1 MVVDIVLP
9 MIELEKEVEK
19 LSLFE
24 RLRSTFPVQWNI
36 DADPLLKDRYFIKD
50 NEGKVTEN
58 KEELIYRVAT
68 ALTNEASQIEKFYQM
83 MSSGMFLPNT
93 PTLVNAQRP
102 LGMLSACLVL
112 PTGDSIEEWGKTL
125 YNHMIMVK
133 AGIGTGI
140 DLSEIRQKGAMINT
154 TKGQAGGALGFLNL
168 INESAKLVK
177 QGSVRPSAN
186 MGTMRITHPELEDF
200 IKSKAA
206 KINDRGEK
214 EWSELEHFNI
224 SITAFDEEFEALFNG
239 RDIPIIEPHTKKML
253 GYRKGYEILDL
264 ITKYVWEGG
273 DPGLLNLTKANKN
286 NPIVNFINPITDEV
300 FGLKMVTNPCG
311 EQWLYAFSVCNLGS
325 LNLSKFTT
333 KRGFDFDTFAI
344 YTEWA
349 IEFLDAV
356 IDANR
361 FPIAEIELM
370 SQHLR
375 NIGLG
380 IMGWADTLLKL
391 KIPYDSEEAIELA
404 EQIMGVFKNSA
415 DRMSRELG
423 KRNGVAPVFRGSSND
438 FRNYERTC
446 IAPTGSISHIAG
458 VSSGIEPNFT
468 FAYTRKT
475 SLRDGTEFFIVN
487 DVLRKQLKG
496 HKDYRKILQ
505 EIIDNGGIISNTIA
519 QKMGIKE
526 NYFRTTFDVSPEWHI
541 RHQAVFQNYVDNAVS
556 KTINVPEHFTKED
569 IKRAYKL
576 SWELGCKGI
585 TIYRDKSRS
594 YQILNSDKT
603 NNDNGN
609 KNGKSKTL
617 IQQIKNEESNSEESN
632 RKENNSK
639 ERIKSRSEEGS
650 SKEEIPKEK
659 INLFKSL
666 NICCDYPNPVQAD
679 GCTKCINCGTSY
691 CG

>member
-1 MVVDIVLP
+1 MNVDIVLP
-9 MIELEKEVEK
+9 MIELEKQVEK
-19 LSLFE
+19 LSLFK
-24 RLRSTFPVQWNI
+24 RLKSTFPVQWNI
-36 DADPLLKDRYFIKD
+36 DADPLLRDRYFIKD
-50 NEGKVTEN
+50 NEGNVIEN
-58 KEELIYRVAT
+58 QEELIYRVAT
-68 ALTNEASQIEKFYQM
+68 ALTDEASQIEKFYQM

-93 PTLVNAQRP
+93 PTLINSQRP

-112 PTGDSIEEWGKTL
+112 PTGDSIEQWGRTL

-140 DLSEIRQKGAMINT
+140 DLSEIRQKGAMIST
-154 TKGQAGGALGFLNL
+154 TKGEAGGALGFLRL
-168 INESAKLVK
+168 INESAQLVK

-186 MGTMRITHPELEDF
+186 MGTMRITHPELENF

-206 KINDRGEK
+206 KINDKGEK
-214 EWSELEHFNI
+214 VWTELEHFNI
-224 SITAFDEEFEALFNG
+224 SITAFDEEFEALFDG
-239 RDIPIIEPHTKKML
+239 RDIPIIEPHTKKIL
-253 GYRKGYEILDL
+253 GFRKGYEILDL
-264 ITKYVWEGG
+264 IVKYVWEGG

-286 NPIVNFINPITDEV
+286 NPIVNLINPITDEA

-325 LNLSKFTT
+325 LNLVKFTT

-344 YTEWA
+344 YVEWG

-361 FPIAEIELM
+361 FPIAEIDIM
-370 SQHLR
+370 SNHLR

-380 IMGWADTLLKL
+380 IMGWADTLLEL

-404 EQIMGVFKNSA
+404 EQIMFVFRNSA
-415 DRMSRELG
+415 DKASHDLA
-423 KRNGVAPVFRGSSND
+423 KRNGVAPVFRDTNYD

-475 SLRDGTEFFIVN
+475 SLRDGTEFFVVN
-487 DVLRKQLKG
+487 NVMRKQLKY
-496 HKDYRKILQ
+496 HKDYKN
-505 EIIDNGGIISNTIA
+505 IINAIIQNGGILCNAIA
-519 QKMGIKE
+519 QKYAIDIE
-526 NYFRTTFDVSPEWHI
+526 HFRTTFDVSPEWHI

-556 KTINVPEHFTKED
+556 KTINVPEHFTQEQ
-569 IKRAYKL
+569 IKKAYKL

-585 TIYRDKSRS
+585 TIYRDKSRV
-594 YQILNSDKT
+594 YQILNSNKLNNNNGN
-603 NNDNGN
+603 NND
-609 KNGKSKTL
+609 KSL
-617 IQQIKNEESNSEESN
+617 IQQIKNEKSSSEESSSEESN
-632 RKENNSK
+632 GK
-639 ERIKSRSEEGS
+639 ERIKSRSKES
-650 SKEEIPKEK
+650 SKEE

-666 NICCDYPNPVQAD
+666 NICCDYPNPIQTD
-679 GCTKCINCGTSY
+679 GCTKCVNCGHSY